1 MKTKNLCLLALATI
15 ATSLTTIAVNQVN
28 AATLTYDLEVNNLD
42 GSLSGDSFTG
52 SFSFDD
58 DNLLGSGNEF
68 ISVNDLSF
76 DFLGTTYTENDDN
89 SVFGAEASFFD
100 GEFLGLSYS
109 TDVSFSFVPGFF
121 SLSDS
126 FFAYDLGSGDV
137 GTGDIDYTISTS
149 NPNPVPEPATVIGLL
164 TTAILGNNLRKNKFC
179 VQDQN

>member
-1 MKTKNLCLLALATI
+1 MKTKNLCLLALATT
-15 ATSLTTIAVNQVN
+15 AASLTTIAVNQVN
-28 AATLTYDLEVNNLD
+28 AATITYDLEVNNLD

-58 DNLLGSGNEF
+58 DSLLGSGDDF
-68 ISVNDLSF
+68 ISIDNLSF

-89 SVFGAEASFFD
+89 SAFGAEAAFFN

-137 GTGDIDYTISTS
+137 GTGDLVYNLQST

-164 TTAILGNNLRKNKFC
+164 TTAILGNNLRKNK
-179 VQDQN
+179 